1 MLFSSKSRTPFIFVT
16 WLFLLFFC
24 FLHSVQAKNLYAQ
37 KLDDLNKLIGNQ
49 DAILVADPQGRVIFS
64 KNAGIQLVP
73 ASILKIFTALVAL
86 HYLGPEY
93 RFATEFYQD
102 QDLNLKV
109 KGYGDPLLI
118 SEALAEI
125 ASDIATRL
133 NSNPNG
139 INDLVLDDSYFK
151 TPIIIPGVT
160 SSFEP
165 YDAPTGALCANFNT
179 VNFKRKKN
187 GAFVSAEPQT
197 PLLPFVLLRITA
209 SDMDRGRI
217 ILSPIKN
224 EITLYAGHL
233 LLYFLKKEGIESN
246 GRIRIGR
253 VRKEVDKL
261 IFRYLSRL
269 SLIQVIS
276 KLLEYSNNFIANQ
289 LLIVAGA
296 KVYGPPGTLDKGIH
310 AALTYAKNN
319 LIIDNINVVEG
330 SGISRRNLISARSLY
345 KILKV
350 FEPNHSLMRRRD
362 KAFYKT
368 GTLNGI
374 NTRAGY
380 IENAKGEL
388 YCFVVLLNTP
398 GKSSKPIMDIIL
410 RNLK

>member
-1 MLFSSKSRTPFIFVT
+1 M
-16 WLFLLFFC
+16 
-24 FLHSVQAKNLYAQ
+24 
-37 KLDDLNKLIGNQ
+37 
-49 DAILVADPQGRVIFS
+49 
-64 KNAGIQLVP
+64 
-73 ASILKIFTALVAL
+73 
-86 HYLGPEY
+86 
-93 RFATEFYQD
+93 
-102 QDLNLKV
+102 
-109 KGYGDPLLI
+109 
-118 SEALAEI
+118 
-125 ASDIATRL
+125 
-133 NSNPNG
+133 
-139 INDLVLDDSYFK
+139 
-151 TPIIIPGVT
+151 
-160 SSFEP
+160 
-165 YDAPTGALCANFNT
+165 
-179 VNFKRKKN
+179 
-187 GAFVSAEPQT
+187 
-197 PLLPFVLLRITA
+197 
-209 SDMDRGRI
+209 
-217 ILSPIKN
+217 
-224 EITLYAGHL
+224 
-233 LLYFLKKEGIESN
+233 YFLKKEGIESN

-253 VRKEVDKL
+253 VGKEVDKL

-350 FEPNHSLMRRRD
+350 FEPNHSLMRRRG

-380 IENAKGEL
+380 IENTKGEL

>member
-1 MLFSSKSRTPFIFVT
+1 MLFSLKSRIPFIFTT
-16 WLFLLFFC
+16 WFFLLFLC
-24 FLHSVQAKNLYAQ
+24 FLHSGQAKNLYAQ

-64 KNAGIQLVP
+64 INADMQLVP

-102 QDLNLKV
+102 QDSNLKV

-125 ASDIATRL
+125 ASDIVTRL
-133 NSNPNG
+133 DSKPNG

-151 TPIIIPGVT
+151 APIIIPGVT

-179 VNFKRKKN
+179 VNFKHKKN

-197 PLLPFVLLRITA
+197 PLLSFVLSRITA

-217 ILSPIKN
+217 ILSPTKN

-289 LLIVAGA
+289 LLVAAGA
-296 KVYGPPGTLDKGIH
+296 KAYGPPGTLDKGIH
-310 AALTYAKNN
+310 AALTYAKYN
-319 LIIDNINVVEG
+319 LKIDNINVVEG
-330 SGISRRNLISARSLY
+330 SGISRRNLISAKSLY

-350 FEPNHSLMRRRD
+350 FEPYHSLMRRKGR
-362 KAFYKT
+362 ALYKT

-398 GKSSKPIMDIIL
+398 GKLSKPIMDMLL